1 MRNIIGR
8 LAGAVLALALGSGLA
23 AAQSKVTIAVGGSA
37 CLCYL
42 PTVLAR
48 QLGEYERAGVAVELV
63 DLMLDDD
70 VIVARVEKAGVSFTV
85 DDAVIERLS
94 DARASAAVLA
104 AVRKAIDQFRFVMD

>member
-8 LAGAVLALALGSGLA
+8 LAGAFLALALSSGLA

-48 QLGEYERAGVAVELV
+48 QLGEYEKAGVAVELV
-63 DLMLDDD
+63 DL
-70 VIVARVEKAGVSFTV
+70 KGGS
-85 DDAVIERLS
+85 
-94 DARASAAVLA
+94 RAIKEVRAIYRSRFFDKAAVGKGGA
-104 AVRKAIDQFRFVMD
+104 TVEIWGQH